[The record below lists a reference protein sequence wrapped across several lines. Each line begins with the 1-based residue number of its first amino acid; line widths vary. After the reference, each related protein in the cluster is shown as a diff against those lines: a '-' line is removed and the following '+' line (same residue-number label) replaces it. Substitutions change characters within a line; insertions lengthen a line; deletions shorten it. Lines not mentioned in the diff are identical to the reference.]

1 MDIFFPYDDYFSGE
15 EEELQKKET
24 KLQEEETTLQ
34 EETNSQRYKVNL
46 NRYRNFKCSREEK
59 DDMIYV
65 YKKYFLTKK
74 KTKVQCVDICF
85 EKFKERVPKKC
96 ILSFLKNNFNRKKN
110 IFKY

>member
-24 KLQEEETTLQ
+24 KLQEEETKLQ

-85 EKFKERVPKKC
+85 EICAGIFVISGSLNLDDFTIKEWQG
-96 ILSFLKNNFNRKKN
+96 
-110 IFKY
+110 